1 MIDLYIPYQMNDQYG
16 EGSVVN
22 IPEHTSN
29 GAPVAAVIR
38 LFLRICPTEGPAFQG
53 YHKKAW
59 VHKHRPL
66 SASAW
71 NKELRAALRVCC
83 PDINLKRISSHS
95 LRKGG
100 FSAAKAAGMSHE
112 CALRII
118 GHKSMTAWMRY
129 AYVSESQA
137 RAQSSR
143 IHI

>member
-16 EGSVVN
+16 EGSDVN

-95 LRKGG
+95 LCTGG
-100 FSAAKAAGMSHE
+100 FSAAE

-118 GHKSMTAWMRY
+118 GHKNMTALMRY
-129 AYVSESQA
+129 AYVSDSQA